1 MTILIVDDGASA
13 RELLQRILEKA
24 GHRVLTAPDGVVA
37 LALLRS
43 EPVAAIIADVM
54 MPRMDGYRLCQA
66 VRLDEK
72 LRPIPLIIY
81 TANYGTPADEKMA
94 LDLGADAFLRKPASS
109 SAILEMLGRLTS
121 QPRTE
126 LPRPAA
132 AMPEWKVLQEY
143 SDRLVAKLEQ
153 RNHELEQLNETL
165 RASEERYRLLADY
178 TDDFVTL
185 HDPEGRRLYISPSFY
200 RVTGWTPEDLQ
211 LTGWRTRVH
220 PDDLPLVEQTHKA
233 NLGGDATTIEHRVRC
248 RDGRWIWIESRCRPI
263 VGPDGRVR
271 QLLVWG
277 RDITE
282 RKHAE
287 VEAALA
293 QRTREELIASVDG
306 IVWEVDVPT
315 RKFTYVSA
323 QAERL
328 LGYPVRQWL
337 ESSTFWADHI
347 HPDDREQAVSYC
359 AARTAAMRDHAF
371 DYRMIAADGKIVW
384 LHDVVSVI
392 VEEGRPAKLRG
403 LLVDITERKQLEAQ
417 LRESQKME
425 AIGQLAG
432 GIAHDFNNILAA
444 ILGNA
449 ELMHMGPPLSPAN
462 AECLAAITGASHR
475 AADLVRQILTFSR
488 QQEHIRLP
496 IQLDTVAREAVKLLR
511 ATLPA
516 TIELR
521 SNFATPRTALA
532 DASQIHQVIINLCTN
547 AMHAM
552 ADRAGVLTVE
562 LTELELDAEAARACN
577 GLRPGL
583 HLRLSVSDTGCGMSQ
598 ATMDRIFEPFFT
610 TKPPGTGTGLGLSV
624 VHGIMRGHEGAITV
638 QSELGHGT
646 TFQLYFPVAEA
657 AAGTPAT
664 GVSAV
669 PRGQGE
675 RILFVDDEQSL
686 TQLSN
691 AFLSRL
697 GYQVT
702 ALSSPVDALARF
714 RADPEQFDLVITDLS
729 MPVMNGTTLAR
740 EMLLLRPG
748 LKIILSTGFSA
759 TLTPEGARALGFQA
773 LLPKPTEF
781 RMLGEFVRA
790 ALMGQAQPA
799 V

>member
-1 MTILIVDDGASA
+1 L
-13 RELLQRILEKA
+13 
-24 GHRVLTAPDGVVA
+24 
-37 LALLRS
+37 
-43 EPVAAIIADVM
+43 
-54 MPRMDGYRLCQA
+54 
-66 VRLDEK
+66 
-72 LRPIPLIIY
+72 
-81 TANYGTPADEKMA
+81 
-94 LDLGADAFLRKPASS
+94 
-109 SAILEMLGRLTS
+109 
-121 QPRTE
+121 
-126 LPRPAA
+126 
-132 AMPEWKVLQEY
+132 
-143 SDRLVAKLEQ
+143 
-153 RNHELEQLNETL
+153 
-165 RASEERYRLLADY
+165 
-178 TDDFVTL
+178 VTL
-185 HDPEGRRLYISPSFY
+185 HDTEGHRLYVSPSY
-200 RVTGWTPEDLQ
+200 HRVTGWTEDDLQ
-211 LTGWRTRVH
+211 RTDWRTRVH
-220 PDDLPLVEQTHKA
+220 PDDLPLVEQTRQA
-233 NLGGDATTIEHRVRC
+233 NLGGDATTLEHRVRC
-248 RDGRWIWIESRCRPI
+248 RDGRWLWTESRCRPI

-277 RDITE
+277 RDITK
-282 RKHAE
+282 RKRAE
-287 VEAALA
+287 AEARLA
-293 QRTREELIASVDG
+293 QLAREELITSVDG
-306 IVWEVDVPT
+306 IVWEVDAST
-315 RKFTYVSA
+315 FRFTFVSA

-328 LGYPVRQWL
+328 LGYPVREWIANP
-337 ESSTFWADHI
+337 TFWPDHI

-359 AARTAAMRDHAF
+359 LAQTKAKRDHAF
-371 DYRMIAADGKIVW
+371 DYRMVTADGKVVW
-384 LHDVVSVI
+384 LHEAVTVV
-392 VEEGRPAKLRG
+392 VENDQPAKLRG
-403 LLVDITERKQLEAQ
+403 LMVDITERKLLEAQ

-462 AECLAAITGASHR
+462 TECLAAITGASHR
-475 AADLVRQILTFSR
+475 AADLVRQILAFSR
-488 QQEHIRLP
+488 HQEHVRLP
-496 IQLDTVAREAVKLLR
+496 IRLDTVAREAVKLLR

-521 SNFATPRTALA
+521 SSFATPRTALA

-562 LTELELDAEAARACN
+562 LTELELDAEAARACI

-583 HLRLSVSDTGCGMSQ
+583 HLRLSVSDTGCGMSH
-598 ATMDRIFEPFFT
+598 ATKGRIFEPFFT

-638 QSELGHGT
+638 QSEPGHGT

-657 AAGTPAT
+657 SAGTPAT
-664 GVSAV
+664 GASAV

-714 RADPEQFDLVITDLS
+714 RADPTQFDLVITDLN

-759 TLTPEGARALGFQA
+759 TLTPEGVRALGFQA

-790 ALMGQAQPA
+790 ALIGQTQPA